1 MKSLIILLFAI
12 FSFVSCKEK
21 DLDPEIHTV
30 RVSYKQMRGKDAPK
44 ELSKILYDAYQ
55 TSDKSKAFYEV
66 VYGRVGG
73 YILNYYPK
81 EKLLSVSTD
90 NETDDSWGYQYRDVD
105 EVKLKEL
112 SKASIGFYDYKKL
125 LVQNTPANF
134 KIIKTNGRN

>member
-30 RVSYKQMRGKDAPK
+30 RVSYKQMRGK
-44 ELSKILYDAYQ
+44 DAYQ